1 MADCIFTRSGIEM
14 EAGLSPGEL
23 DSNIVESVVAMTL
36 QITRDARSWYESG
49 ANSED
54 GDEYAGMIEDTLK
67 EWAEHDLG
75 YVCENKAPHP
85 DVYAA
90 AYRRAEE
97 AVKVYTELLRRVK

>member
-1 MADCIFTRSGIEM
+1 
-14 EAGLSPGEL
+14 
-23 DSNIVESVVAMTL
+23 
-36 QITRDARSWYESG
+36 
-49 ANSED
+49 
-54 GDEYAGMIEDTLK
+54 MIEDSLK

-97 AVKVYTELLRRVK
+97 TVKAYTELLRRVK